1 MNLIAALERAAR
13 ATPDKPFL
21 RDDGATLTY
30 RQMQQR
36 SRRAAEVLASLG
48 VAPGERVA
56 AMCLNTPAF
65 FDLLLGAWRIGAV
78 VVPVNHKLQAPEVD
92 HILRHSASRAVL
104 FDAAL
109 APVLAN
115 VEHDALRLATE
126 GEAAGA
132 APFDRLVADAAG
144 IAPATPDDAALAEIL
159 YTSGTTGR
167 PKGCMHS
174 HRTVALAAATS
185 ALALS
190 MTERER
196 TLMAMPVWHA
206 SPLNNW
212 FGGTLYV
219 GGTVVLMREYQPL
232 RFLQTVEAE
241 QVTLYFGAPVSY
253 TLPLDT
259 IADFASFDL
268 TSVRAWLYGGGPIGA
283 TLARRLMRAY
293 RSEAF
298 YQVYGMTETGPA
310 GTVLHPFE
318 QAMKPGSIGCQ
329 GTPGVDVRVV
339 TAAGGLARPG
349 EIGEIRLRADSMM
362 LGYLD
367 DPGATRAAFDDDGWY
382 RSGDVARVDDDG
394 YLFVVD
400 RIKDMIVTGGENVYS
415 KEVEDVL
422 NAHPAVAEAAVVGR
436 AHPEWGETVIA
447 HVVLRVLRD
456 APRRVQDSA
465 RIRVRRAPAA
475 HADGQTAEVS
485 AARAR
490 RRVTP
495 RRRRIGLPR
504 PPRAKRRMPHRRT
517 AQRKAGKPG
526 IRQRIA
532 QPRKKQN
539 PGSAAADPGFVDAG
553 IDIEARRERRYPA
566 RASRPSALTCRRCS
580 SGASIRP
587 SRPCT
592 S

>member
-1 MNLIAALERAAR
+1 MNLIAALDRAAR

-21 RDDGATLTY
+21 RYDGATITY
-30 RQMQQR
+30 RHMQRR
-36 SRRAAEVLASLG
+36 SRRAAEVLAALG
-48 VAPGERVA
+48 IAPGERVA
-56 AMCLNTPAF
+56 AMCFNTPAF
-65 FDLLLGAWRIGAV
+65 FDLLFGAWRIGAA
-78 VVPVNHKLQAPEVD
+78 VVPINHKLQAPEVD
-92 HILRHSASRAVL
+92 YILGHSASRAVL

-109 APVLAN
+109 APVLAK
-115 VEHDALRLATE
+115 VEHGAQRLATE
-126 GEAAGA
+126 GEANGA

-144 IAPATPDDAALAEIL
+144 IASGTPDDTALAEIL

-196 TLMAMPVWHA
+196 TLTAMPIWHA

-219 GGTVVLMREYQPL
+219 GGTVVLMRDYHPL

-241 QVTLYFGAPVSY
+241 QATLYFGAPVSY

-268 TSVRAWLYGGGPIGA
+268 TSMRAWLYGGGPIGA
-283 TLARRLMRAY
+283 ELARRLMHAY

-310 GTVLHPFE
+310 GTVLYPFE
-318 QAMKPGSIGCQ
+318 QTMKAGSIGRR

-339 TAAGGLARPG
+339 TASGGDARPG
-349 EIGEIRLRADSMM
+349 EIGEILLRADSMM

-367 DPGATRAAFDDDGWY
+367 APDATRAAFADDGWY
-382 RSGDVARVDDDG
+382 RSGDVARIDDDG

-422 NAHPAVAEAAVVGR
+422 TAHPAVAEAAVIGR
-436 AHPEWGETVIA
+436 AHPEWGETVVA
-447 HVVLRVLRD
+447 HVVLRAAGGTSGAEGAVDADALR
-456 APRRVQDSA
+456 AFCETRLAAYKIPREYVF
-465 RIRVRRAPAA
+465 
-475 HADGQTAEVS
+475 AERLPRTPTGKLQKYLL
-485 AARAR
+485 RAR
-490 RRVTP
+490 
-495 RRRRIGLPR
+495 
-504 PPRAKRRMPHRRT
+504 
-517 AQRKAGKPG
+517 
-526 IRQRIA
+526 
-532 QPRKKQN
+532 
-539 PGSAAADPGFVDAG
+539 
-553 IDIEARRERRYPA
+553 
-566 RASRPSALTCRRCS
+566 
-580 SGASIRP
+580 GA
-587 SRPCT
+587 
-592 S
+592 

>member
-1 MNLIAALERAAR
+1 MNLIAALDRAAR

-21 RDDGATLTY
+21 RYDGATITY
-30 RQMQQR
+30 SQMDRR
-36 SRRAAEVLASLG
+36 SRRAADVLAALG
-48 VAPGERVA
+48 VAPGDRVA
-56 AMCLNTPAF
+56 AMCFNTPAF

-78 VVPVNHKLQAPEVD
+78 VVPINHKLQAPEVD
-92 HILRHSASRAVL
+92 AILGHSASRAVL

-109 APVLAN
+109 APVLAK
-115 VEHDALRLATE
+115 VDHGAHRLVTE
-126 GEAAGA
+126 GNASGA
-132 APFDRLVADAAG
+132 ASFDRLAADASG
-144 IAPATPDDAALAEIL
+144 IASGTPDDAALAEVL

-167 PKGCMHS
+167 PKGCLHS
-174 HRTVALAAATS
+174 HRTIALAAMTS

-196 TLMAMPVWHA
+196 TLMAMPIWHA

-219 GGTVVLMREYQPL
+219 GGTVVLMRDYHPL
-232 RFLQTVEAE
+232 HFLQTVEAE
-241 QVTLYFGAPVSY
+241 QATLYFGAPVSY
-253 TLPLDT
+253 TLPLDA

-283 TLARRLMRAY
+283 DVARRLMRAY

-318 QAMKPGSIGCQ
+318 QTVKAGSIGRQ

-339 TAAGGLARPG
+339 TASGDDARPG

-367 DPGATRAAFDDDGWY
+367 DPDATRAAFADGGWY
-382 RSGDVARVDDDG
+382 RSGDVARVDGDG

-422 NAHPAVAEAAVVGR
+422 TAHPAVAEAAVIGR
-436 AHPEWGETVIA
+436 AHPEWGETVVA
-447 HVVLRVLRD
+447 HVVLR
-456 APRRVQDSA
+456 
-465 RIRVRRAPAA
+465 AA
-475 HADGQTAEVS
+475 SGADGAVDADALRAFCAKRLAAYKIPREYVFAERLPRTPTGKLQKHLL
-485 AARAR
+485 RAR
-490 RRVTP
+490 
-495 RRRRIGLPR
+495 
-504 PPRAKRRMPHRRT
+504 
-517 AQRKAGKPG
+517 
-526 IRQRIA
+526 
-532 QPRKKQN
+532 
-539 PGSAAADPGFVDAG
+539 
-553 IDIEARRERRYPA
+553 
-566 RASRPSALTCRRCS
+566 
-580 SGASIRP
+580 GA
-587 SRPCT
+587 
-592 S
+592 

>member
-21 RDDGATLTY
+21 RDDGATITY

-36 SRRAAEVLASLG
+36 SRRAADVLASFG
-48 VAPGERVA
+48 IAPGERVA

-65 FDLLLGAWRIGAV
+65 FDLLLGAWRIGVV

-109 APVLAN
+109 APVLAK
-115 VEHDALRLATE
+115 VEHGARRLVTE
-126 GEAAGA
+126 GEANGA
-132 APFDRLVADAAG
+132 APFDRLVADATGLASG
-144 IAPATPDDAALAEIL
+144 ASGAPDDAALAEIL

-174 HRTVALAAATS
+174 HHTVALAAATS

-219 GGTVVLMREYQPL
+219 GGTVVLMREYHPL

-241 QVTLYFGAPVSY
+241 QATLYFGAPVSY
-253 TLPLDT
+253 TLPLET

-283 TLARRLMRAY
+283 ALARRLMHAY

-310 GTVLHPFE
+310 GTVLYPFE
-318 QAMKPGSIGCQ
+318 QTMKAGSIGRQ

-339 TAAGGLARPG
+339 TASGDDARPN
-349 EIGEIRLRADSMM
+349 EIGEILLRADSMM

-382 RSGDVARVDDDG
+382 RSGDVARVDADG

-422 NAHPAVAEAAVVGR
+422 TAHPAVSEAAVIGR
-436 AHPEWGETVIA
+436 AHPQWGETVVA
-447 HVVLRVLRD
+447 HVVLRAPGGTSGAGGAEAAVDADALR
-456 APRRVQDSA
+456 AFCETRLAAYKIPREYVF
-465 RIRVRRAPAA
+465 
-475 HADGQTAEVS
+475 AE
-485 AARAR
+485 R
-490 RRVTP
+490 
-495 RRRRIGLPR
+495 LPR
-504 PPRAKRRMPHRRT
+504 TPTGKLQKYLLRA
-517 AQRKAGKPG
+517 GG
-526 IRQRIA
+526 
-532 QPRKKQN
+532 
-539 PGSAAADPGFVDAG
+539 
-553 IDIEARRERRYPA
+553 
-566 RASRPSALTCRRCS
+566 
-580 SGASIRP
+580 GA
-587 SRPCT
+587 
-592 S
+592 

>member
-349 EIGEIRLRADSMM
+349 EIGEIRLRADN
-362 LGYLD
+362 
-367 DPGATRAAFDDDGWY
+367 
-382 RSGDVARVDDDG
+382 
-394 YLFVVD
+394 
-400 RIKDMIVTGGENVYS
+400 MIVTGGENVYS

-447 HVVLRVLRD
+447 HVVLRE
-456 APRRVQDSA
+456 
-465 RIRVRRAPAA
+465 AA
-475 HADGQTAEVS
+475 G
-485 AARAR
+485 AARAGQAESAAGVDADALR
-490 RRVTP
+490 AFCATRLAAYKIP
-495 RRRRIGLPR
+495 REYVFAERLPR
-504 PPRAKRRMPHRRT
+504 TPTGKLQKYLLRAR
-517 AQRKAGKPG
+517 G
-526 IRQRIA
+526 
-532 QPRKKQN
+532 
-539 PGSAAADPGFVDAG
+539 
-553 IDIEARRERRYPA
+553 
-566 RASRPSALTCRRCS
+566 
-580 SGASIRP
+580 GA
-587 SRPCT
+587 
-592 S
+592 

>member
-174 HRTVALAAATS
+174 HRTVTLAAATS

-436 AHPEWGETVIA
+436 AHPEWDETVIA
-447 HVVLRVLRD
+447 HVVLRE
-456 APRRVQDSA
+456 
-465 RIRVRRAPAA
+465 AA
-475 HADGQTAEVS
+475 G
-485 AARAR
+485 AARAGQAESAAGVDADALR
-490 RRVTP
+490 AFCATRLAAYKIP
-495 RRRRIGLPR
+495 REYVFAERLPR
-504 PPRAKRRMPHRRT
+504 TPTGKLQKYLLRAR
-517 AQRKAGKPG
+517 G
-526 IRQRIA
+526 
-532 QPRKKQN
+532 
-539 PGSAAADPGFVDAG
+539 
-553 IDIEARRERRYPA
+553 
-566 RASRPSALTCRRCS
+566 
-580 SGASIRP
+580 GA
-587 SRPCT
+587 
-592 S
+592 